1 MTTQELLNRYES
13 EIKSI
18 ALFAKR
24 INYNLNEDITELVRL
39 WINDTKKIYS
49 DENKEQVLSILKSI
63 LK

>member
-1 MTTQELLNRYES
+1 MTTTELLNRYKS
-13 EIKSI
+13 EINSI

-39 WINDTKKIYS
+39 WINDTKQIYS
-49 DENKEQVLSILKSI
+49 DENKEQVLNILKSI